1 MKFRFSI
8 RWMLLA
14 VIYVSVV
21 LGACVRPGEGWHAA
35 TWLLNAGIVLYAIL
49 AVAFFRGR
57 RQAVVAGFLLFVGC
71 YLGLLWRAPDVLPEK
86 HVTRLFGLDVVFTD
100 DEANQLK
107 ERVQSLQWEMS
118 VAANSQRE
126 EYRERVLRQYHQ
138 AQDRLDRYETNRFLG
153 NILHAIA
160 MMMVGMLGCV
170 IGAHVWTS
178 AQGDDGS

>member
-1 MKFRFSI
+1 
-8 RWMLLA
+8 

-21 LGACVRPGEGWHAA
+21 LGACVRPSEAWHAA
-35 TWLLNAGIVLYAIL
+35 VWWLSAGIVLYAIL
-49 AVAFFRGR
+49 AAVYFRGR

-71 YLGLLWRAPDVLPEK
+71 YLGLLWRSPELLPEL
-86 HVTRLFGLDVVFTD
+86 HMARLIGFDVVFTA
-100 DEANQLK
+100 DEATKLK

-153 NILHAIA
+153 NVLHSIA